1 MEELGVHNN
10 WPVVDMLFREF
21 YSGSDEDLSEEDRK
35 VLSDLFSSKF
45 YVQKEIEYSYIST
58 VGYVN
63 QTAMENWKDYLHKY
77 R

>member
-1 MEELGVHNN
+1 MHNN
-10 WPVVDMLFREF
+10 WTVVDMLFREF
-21 YSGSDEDLSEEDRK
+21 YSGSDNDLSEEDRE
-35 VLSDLFSSKF
+35 VLRRLFSSKL

-63 QTAMENWKDYLHKY
+63 QTAMDNWRDYLDKY